1 MSKKDK
7 YKKSEAR
14 EPWEQSIYDTKEDN
28 GHSRIEK
35 RQHRKGNTVFLT
47 ILVILLLL
55 IIALPIG
62 TYWWVAR
69 DKPSSNGTT
78 PSSSIVVSSTEQS
91 TTTAPPA
98 ESSVQSSEAPAEST
112 APSGEGEQTDTPTVD
127 TVEPL
132 YTEVFAGEGF
142 KQVAERN
149 GITVEQLMELNGLS
163 ADAIIHPGDS
173 LRVQ

>member
-1 MSKKDK
+1 MTKKDK
-7 YKKSEAR
+7 YKTSEAR

-35 RQHRKGNTVFLT
+35 RQHKKGNTVFLT
-47 ILVILLLL
+47 VLVILLLL

-69 DKPSSNGTT
+69 DKPSNKGTT
-78 PSSSIVVSSTEQS
+78 PSSSVAVSSTENS
-91 TTTAPPA
+91 TSTA
-98 ESSVQSSEAPAEST
+98 SSADSSAQSSEAPT
-112 APSGEGEQTDTPTVD
+112 GNTTPSSEGEQTDVQAD
-127 TVEPL
+127 DVAESL
-132 YTEVFAGEGF
+132 YTEVLAGEGF

-149 GITVEQLMELNGLS
+149 GITVEQLMELNGLTT
-163 ADAIIHPGDS
+163 DTIIHPGDS